1 MYDHGEWVWIRRS
14 SSKHGGDDDGAIKHG
29 GDEVVEGG
37 GSKQDA
43 GKHGG
48 DRGRGSGGFRLI
60 APLFPNARFAASLN
74 EELNLKTLERNKKIT
89 LSLLQV
95 KSEFQTI
102 QGNPVCVAF
111 I

>member
-60 APLFPNARFAASLN
+60 APLFPNARFAASLL
-74 EELNLKTLERNKKIT
+74 ELNLKTLERRKKDI
-89 LSLLQV
+89 
-95 KSEFQTI
+95 KI
-102 QGNPVCVAF
+102 NVCLAPSD

>member
-1 MYDHGEWVWIRRS
+1 MVETTTVPS
-14 SSKHGGDDDGAIKHG
+14 SMAGTRWTRGVAASKTQA
-29 GDEVVEGG
+29 
-37 GSKQDA
+37 SMA
-43 GKHGG
+43 GTG
-48 DRGRGSGGFRLI
+48 GRGSGGFRLI

-74 EELNLKTLERNKKIT
+74 KELNLKTLERNKKIT

>member
-48 DRGRGSGGFRLI
+48 DRANEASWNLHGG
-60 APLFPNARFAASLN
+60 N
-74 EELNLKTLERNKKIT
+74 ETSPPGTSKRRH
-89 LSLLQV
+89 
-95 KSEFQTI
+95 
-102 QGNPVCVAF
+102 A
-111 I
+111 

>member
-48 DRGRGSGGFRLI
+48 DRGERKRWLQINCPSVPQRPLRCIPKRG
-60 APLFPNARFAASLN
+60 A
-74 EELNLKTLERNKKIT
+74 KI
-89 LSLLQV
+89 
-95 KSEFQTI
+95 
-102 QGNPVCVAF
+102 
-111 I
+111 